1 MLNFVYCFDENY
13 NSQALT
19 SINSLT
25 EKSSEKINLF
35 IIHENPKSLNI
46 NLINKKNISELKVY
60 DIEFE
65 DIEFPNIS
73 GSHVSR
79 ATYFRFYLS
88 KFLPDN
94 LDFIIYI
101 DSDIL
106 CLNDPTTVIEENIQ
120 MLKDSNYKLAARTE
134 VLKSDK
140 DLKVDPFSNL
150 GMSGKKYFNAGL
162 MIIDYQ
168 YWLENTIEESLFEIM
183 FEYYEDIVFWDQDV
197 LNKFFDSNYLEL
209 ENICNFEIGPASNI
223 GDINYDQEFI
233 FNNVIF
239 LHYSGKGKPWQPN
252 YVFYDSSQIF
262 QEKYR
267 SLGVRKYLLSHSS
280 SIKGSKIKF
289 LKNIIQ
295 FKFLKLEYPL
305 SYLIFSTYALFK
317 FKRKKTNSIRTI
329 FEDKTVERIE
339 PKNIEETDYKLFS
352 HELLKKIPSSFI
364 KILKNPILINTSIF
378 DYKKLRLYTNETFYE
393 NHTFSKKVKDTLKN
407 LLRSKKEIVRLKNGV
422 WIFDAKSEN
431 FGHWMIDSLCRY
443 LLVPKDFSSFK
454 ILVPERFN
462 ISWLIEMLDYLEF
475 PYVVLE
481 HNKRYKIEKL
491 VLTSRAHPS
500 GNYNETIVNNLRE
513 IFLNKG
519 GSSNLPKKRVW
530 AYREHL
536 RRRVLNFD
544 EILPILKKYNFDI
557 VKMEDL
563 TIEEKINLLSQAE
576 IISGTHGS
584 GLINIFFMKKGT
596 KIFEVRDY
604 EDQLKNSVF
613 SLASAFNIDY
623 YYMQRDKPKKHN
635 PKFGLLD
642 QIDGGNIN
650 PIIFE
655 EKLLQCIN
663 DS

>member
-46 NLINKKNISELKVY
+46 NLINKKNILELKVY

-120 MLKDSNYKLAARTE
+120 ILKDSNYKLAARTE

-183 FEYYEDIVFWDQDV
+183 FKYYEDIVFWDQDV

-209 ENICNFEIGPASNI
+209 ENICNFEIGPASNV
-223 GDINYDQEFI
+223 GDKNYDQEFI

-252 YVFYDSSQIF
+252 YVFYDSSLIF

-317 FKRKKTNSIRTI
+317 FKRKKNQ
-329 FEDKTVERIE
+329 FN
-339 PKNIEETDYKLFS
+339 KN
-352 HELLKKIPSSFI
+352 
-364 KILKNPILINTSIF
+364 
-378 DYKKLRLYTNETFYE
+378 
-393 NHTFSKKVKDTLKN
+393 
-407 LLRSKKEIVRLKNGV
+407 
-422 WIFDAKSEN
+422 
-431 FGHWMIDSLCRY
+431 
-443 LLVPKDFSSFK
+443 
-454 ILVPERFN
+454 N
-462 ISWLIEMLDYLEF
+462 I
-475 PYVVLE
+475 
-481 HNKRYKIEKL
+481 
-491 VLTSRAHPS
+491 
-500 GNYNETIVNNLRE
+500 
-513 IFLNKG
+513 
-519 GSSNLPKKRVW
+519 
-530 AYREHL
+530 
-536 RRRVLNFD
+536 
-544 EILPILKKYNFDI
+544 
-557 VKMEDL
+557 
-563 TIEEKINLLSQAE
+563 
-576 IISGTHGS
+576 
-584 GLINIFFMKKGT
+584 
-596 KIFEVRDY
+596 
-604 EDQLKNSVF
+604 
-613 SLASAFNIDY
+613 
-623 YYMQRDKPKKHN
+623 
-635 PKFGLLD
+635 
-642 QIDGGNIN
+642 
-650 PIIFE
+650 
-655 EKLLQCIN
+655 
-663 DS
+663 